1 MRPAEQVDQGTG
13 REFMSE
19 IPTQIY
25 GTAAVAAL
33 LFGFWA
39 VMLMDC
45 LKRHK
50 LEFHTEMPNPK
61 RMWTILLI
69 VGIPWCAI
77 IYFAVVKRKD

>member
-1 MRPAEQVDQGTG
+1 
-13 REFMSE
+13 MSG
-19 IPTQIY
+19 IPIQLYSI
-25 GTAAVAAL
+25 AAVAAL

-45 LKRHK
+45 LKRHEH
-50 LEFHTEMPNPK
+50 EFHTEMPNPK

>member
-13 REFMSE
+13 RSAMSG
-19 IPTQIY
+19 IPIPLY
-25 GTAAVAAL
+25 SIVAVAML

-45 LKRHK
+45 LKRRE

-77 IYFAVVKRKD
+77 IYFATVKRKD

>member
-1 MRPAEQVDQGTG
+1 
-13 REFMSE
+13 MSG
-19 IPTQIY
+19 IPIQLYSTI
-25 GTAAVAAL
+25 AVLVL

-45 LKRHK
+45 LKRHE

-77 IYFAVVKRKD
+77 IYFATVKRKD

>member
-1 MRPAEQVDQGTG
+1 
-13 REFMSE
+13 MSG
-19 IPTQIY
+19 IPIQLYSI
-25 GTAAVAAL
+25 AAVVAL

-45 LKRHK
+45 LKRHE

-77 IYFAVVKRKD
+77 IYFATVKRKD

>member
-1 MRPAEQVDQGTG
+1 
-13 REFMSE
+13 MSG
-19 IPTQIY
+19 IPIQLYSI
-25 GTAAVAAL
+25 AAVAVL

-45 LKRHK
+45 LKRHELK
-50 LEFHTEMPNPK
+50 FYTEMPNPK

-77 IYFAVVKRKD
+77 IYFVVVKKND

>member
-1 MRPAEQVDQGTG
+1 
-13 REFMSE
+13 MSE

-77 IYFAVVKRKD
+77 IYFATVKRKD

>member
-13 REFMSE
+13 RSVMSG
-19 IPTQIY
+19 IPIQLYSI
-25 GTAAVAAL
+25 AAVAAL

-45 LKRHK
+45 LKRHE

-69 VGIPWCAI
+69 VGIPWCSI
-77 IYFAVVKRKD
+77 IYFATVKRKD

>member
-1 MRPAEQVDQGTG
+1 
-13 REFMSE
+13 MSG
-19 IPTQIY
+19 IPIQLYSI
-25 GTAAVAAL
+25 AAVAAL

-45 LKRHK
+45 SKRHE

>member
-19 IPTQIY
+19 IPIQLYSI
-25 GTAAVAAL
+25 AAVAAL

-45 LKRHK
+45 LKRHEY
-50 LEFHTEMPNPK
+50 EFHTEMPNPK

-77 IYFAVVKRKD
+77 IYFVAVKRKD

>member
-13 REFMSE
+13 RVFVSE
-19 IPTQIY
+19 IPTQLYII
-25 GTAAVAAL
+25 AAVAVL
-33 LFGFWA
+33 LFGFWV

-45 LKRHK
+45 LKRHE
-50 LEFHTEMPNPK
+50 LEFHTDMPNPK

-77 IYFAVVKRKD
+77 IYFSVVKRQD

>member
-1 MRPAEQVDQGTG
+1 
-13 REFMSE
+13 MSG
-19 IPTQIY
+19 IPIPVY
-25 GTAAVAAL
+25 SIAAVAVL

-45 LKRHK
+45 LKRHE

-69 VGIPWCAI
+69 VGIPWCSI
-77 IYFAVVKRKD
+77 IYFATVKRKD

>member
-1 MRPAEQVDQGTG
+1 
-13 REFMSE
+13 MSG
-19 IPTQIY
+19 IPIQLYSIV
-25 GTAAVAAL
+25 AAAAL

-45 LKRHK
+45 LKRHE

-69 VGIPWCAI
+69 VGIPWCSI
-77 IYFAVVKRKD
+77 IYFATVKRKD

>member
-1 MRPAEQVDQGTG
+1 
-13 REFMSE
+13 MSE
-19 IPTQIY
+19 IPIQIY

-45 LKRHK
+45 LKRNE

-77 IYFAVVKRKD
+77 IYFFVVKRKD

>member
-1 MRPAEQVDQGTG
+1 MRPAEQVDQGIR
-13 REFMSE
+13 REFMSG
-19 IPTQIY
+19 IPIQLYSI
-25 GTAAVAAL
+25 AAVAAL

-45 LKRHK
+45 LKRHES
-50 LEFHTEMPNPK
+50 EFYTEMPNPK

-77 IYFAVVKRKD
+77 IYFAVVKRQD

>member
-1 MRPAEQVDQGTG
+1 
-13 REFMSE
+13 MSE
-19 IPTQIY
+19 IPIQLYSI
-25 GTAAVAAL
+25 AAVAAL

-45 LKRHK
+45 LKRYK
-50 LEFHTEMPNPK
+50 YEFHTEMPNPK

>member
-1 MRPAEQVDQGTG
+1 MCPAEQVDQGTG
-13 REFMSE
+13 REFVSE
-19 IPTQIY
+19 IPIQLYII
-25 GTAAVAAL
+25 AAVAVL

-45 LKRHK
+45 LKRHE

-61 RMWTILLI
+61 RMWTILMI

-77 IYFAVVKRKD
+77 IYFVVVKRQD

>member
-13 REFMSE
+13 CEFVSE
-19 IPTQIY
+19 IPIQLYSII
-25 GTAAVAAL
+25 AVAAL
-33 LFGFWA
+33 FFGFWA

-45 LKRHK
+45 LKRHE

-69 VGIPWCAI
+69 VGPVCAI
-77 IYFAVVKRKD
+77 LYFVVVKRND

>member
-13 REFMSE
+13 REFVSE
-19 IPTQIY
+19 IPIQLYSIV
-25 GTAAVAAL
+25 AVAAL

-45 LKRHK
+45 LKRHE
-50 LEFHTEMPNPK
+50 LEFHSEMPNPK

-69 VGIPWCAI
+69 VGIPWCSI
-77 IYFAVVKRKD
+77 IYFVTVKRKD

>member
-1 MRPAEQVDQGTG
+1 
-13 REFMSE
+13 MSGIS
-19 IPTQIY
+19 IPLYSI
-25 GTAAVAAL
+25 AAVAAL

-45 LKRHK
+45 LKRHE

-69 VGIPWCAI
+69 VGIPWCSI
-77 IYFAVVKRKD
+77 IYFATVKRKD

>member
-13 REFMSE
+13 RNVMSE
-19 IPTQIY
+19 ISTQLYSI
-25 GTAAVAAL
+25 AAVAVL

-45 LKRHK
+45 LKRHELK
-50 LEFHTEMPNPK
+50 FHTEMPNPK

-77 IYFAVVKRKD
+77 IYFAVVKRND

>member
-1 MRPAEQVDQGTG
+1 
-13 REFMSE
+13 MSG
-19 IPTQIY
+19 IPIQLYSIV
-25 GTAAVAAL
+25 AIAAL

-45 LKRHK
+45 LKRHE

-77 IYFAVVKRKD
+77 IYFVVVKRND